1 MREHI
6 FLPKPIFPR
15 HVCFPD
21 FIGGYSDFPEHAVNR
36 EYRTKENNLDR
47 FYNLHIVLDGKGFLH
62 TEGKSYELTRGQGFL
77 YGPGLRQIYHSDA
90 HHPWSIRWVH
100 FFGVHLEELLGGK
113 GLDEPWLFALS
124 DLQPVQT
131 LMEKLLLLGRT
142 YQIDD
147 EYSVASTLYEL
158 LTRLQL
164 SASQINIPSS
174 PAADKIRAAANYVR
188 SHSSEPFTLEQAA
201 ALAGYS
207 THYFS
212 RKFSQTFGMSF
223 PEFLLES
230 RLLHA
235 KRLLASTGLS
245 VKLIALETGFSQT
258 SYFSACFR
266 RLEGMTPLEFR
277 NIHKSSEA

>member
-230 RLLHA
+230 RSLHA